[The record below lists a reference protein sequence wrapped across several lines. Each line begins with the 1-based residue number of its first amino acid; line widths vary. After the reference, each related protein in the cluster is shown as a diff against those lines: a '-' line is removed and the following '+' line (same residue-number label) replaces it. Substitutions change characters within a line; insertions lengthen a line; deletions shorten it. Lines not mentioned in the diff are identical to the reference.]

1 MDRTLRS
8 KFAEAAL
15 RKAVAERVDI
25 TDARDDDEAGGK
37 LQLLKALRE
46 GTMRTELRFTFAQLD
61 RLSNADLQRVSESL
75 PITLRS
81 LIADFTNCS
90 QLADVAALGAGVEK
104 LQALTS
110 LELDFEGCEQLA
122 DVAALGAGLERL
134 QALTSLSLNFEDC
147 SQLADVLQRKFN
159 SRDDFRAAL
168 SG

>member
-1 MDRTLRS
+1 MIADRVAEELDAEPEKNHPKYGDVDRTLRS

-46 GTMRTELRFTFAQLD
+46 GTMRTELRFSFMQLD
-61 RLSNADLQRVSESL
+61 TFSDADLQRVSESL

-90 QLADVAALGAGVEK
+90 QLADVAALGAGLEK

-110 LELDFEGCEQLA
+110 LVIG
-122 DVAALGAGLERL
+122 
-134 QALTSLSLNFEDC
+134 
-147 SQLADVLQRKFN
+147 
-159 SRDDFRAAL
+159 AL
-168 SG
+168 SWHSF

>member
-1 MDRTLRS
+1 MIADRVAEELDAEPEKNHPKYGDVDRTLRS

-46 GTMRTELRFTFAQLD
+46 GTMRTELRFSFMQLD
-61 RLSNADLQRVSESL
+61 TFSDADLQRVSESL

-90 QLADVAALGAGVEK
+90 QLADVAALGAGLEK

-110 LELDFEGCEQLA
+110 LDLDFGYCKQLPLDPCTPQGGEYGSGGTGIA
-122 DVAALGAGLERL
+122 TRAG
-134 QALTSLSLNFEDC
+134 QP
-147 SQLADVLQRKFN
+147 
-159 SRDDFRAAL
+159 
-168 SG
+168 